1 MEETENGSLKM
12 KNLSEDFQVDGNEGH
27 SWPYTAVIGYR
38 VGFNRPNHVIC
49 ARSLAGLRS
58 AFEKVN
64 AGVEGAGGYKEV
76 EVFIEEAR
84 VKGPVGGIVEL
95 KSFLGH
101 QSGSF
106 YEVNVAAKEVLD
118 VIQRLEMN

>member
-1 MEETENGSLKM
+1 M
-12 KNLSEDFQVDGNEGH
+12 KSLSEDFQVDGNEGH

-38 VGFNRPNHVIC
+38 VGFNRSSHVIC
-49 ARSLAGLRS
+49 AQSLAGLRS
-58 AFEKVN
+58 AFENVN

-84 VKGPVGGIVEL
+84 VKGPIGEIVEL
-95 KSFLGH
+95 KSFLGY

-106 YEVNVAAKEVLD
+106 FEVNVPAKEVFD
-118 VIQRLEMN
+118 AIRFLEMK